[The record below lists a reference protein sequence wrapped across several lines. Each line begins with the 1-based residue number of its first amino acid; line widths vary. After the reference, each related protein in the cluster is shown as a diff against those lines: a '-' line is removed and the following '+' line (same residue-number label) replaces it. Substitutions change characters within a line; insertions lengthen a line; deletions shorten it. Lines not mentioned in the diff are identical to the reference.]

1 MSRIKVGVLG
11 AAGTVGQRF
20 VQLLADHPWFEVTAL
35 AGSERTQ
42 GQTYADAVQWHL
54 GEDPPAY
61 ARKMTLQASEPGI
74 DCEIVFS
81 ALPGEIA
88 GPMETHFAASGYK
101 VFTNAG
107 AHRMDIDVPLVV
119 PYLNPDHLAA
129 IPAQQMRHRWSGF
142 ILSNPNCASIP
153 LAMAL
158 APLCERFGVPRV
170 FVTTLQA
177 ISGAGYPGVPS
188 YDILGD
194 VVPYIGGE
202 EQKLE
207 TEPLKILGTW
217 NGVSFEQATIQISA
231 QCHRVPVREG
241 HLLAIAAELG
251 TRVTADEILATWRE
265 WRPAAIEMGLP
276 SAPKEPLV
284 YRTEPDRPRPGKDA
298 LASGGMGAVLGRL
311 RPCPLLGWK
320 FSALG
325 HNTVLGAAG
334 CSLLNAELYVAS
346 EQV

>member
-11 AAGTVGQRF
+11 AGGTVGQRF
-20 VQLLADHPWFEVTAL
+20 VQLLEDHPWFEVTAL

-42 GQTYADAVQWHL
+42 GRAYAEVVQWHL
-54 GEDPPAY
+54 GDDPPEY
-61 ARKMTLQASEPGI
+61 AREMVLRACEPGI
-74 DCEIVFS
+74 DCDIVFS

-88 GPMETHFAASGYK
+88 GPMETRFAAAGYK

-107 AHRMDIDVPLVV
+107 AHRMDIAVPLMV
-119 PYLNPDHLAA
+119 PYLNPEHLAA
-129 IPAQQMRHRWSGF
+129 IPAQQSRHNWRGF

-158 APLCERFGVPRV
+158 APLRERFGVSRV
-170 FVTTLQA
+170 FVTTMQA
-177 ISGAGYPGVPS
+177 ISGAGYPGVAS

-217 NGVSFEQATIQISA
+217 NGASFESAAIQISA

-241 HLLAIAAELG
+241 HLLAISADLG
-251 TRVTADEILATWRE
+251 ADATEEGILATWRE
-265 WRPAAIEMGLP
+265 WRPAAVEMGLP
-276 SAPKEPLV
+276 SAPKRPLV
-284 YRTEPDRPRPGKDA
+284 YRTEPDRPRPGRDVM
-298 LASGGMGAVLGRL
+298 ASDGMGAVLGRL

-346 EQV
+346 VEH